1 MQVIQIKDVCKA
13 FDQRQVLNNISLSV
27 EEGEIFG
34 LLGPSGAGKTTL
46 IKMLIGLLSATS
58 GNIAI
63 LGKELDKKIDESFP
77 SFGMVLDNDGLYDR
91 LNCYDNL
98 ELYARIYSIS
108 NRKKVIN
115 DLLEKVGLIE
125 SSKKSVSNLSKGM
138 RQRLSFARA
147 ILHSPKIVFLDEPTS
162 GLDPAT
168 TLQIHSMMKMLKES
182 GTTIFLTTHN
192 MNEAQKMCDH
202 LALLNE
208 GNIVEEG
215 TPEDIC
221 LHHRKKCE
229 VNIEMTNGEKYMVDS
244 HDLLTVLQTVLDT
257 NNKIRSIHSNE
268 PNLEEVFI
276 ELTGRDLRLKQL
288 TTFVL
293 SSLNK
298 LRIH

>member
-268 PNLEEVFI
+268 PNFEEVFI
-276 ELTGRDLRLKQL
+276 ELTGRDLR
-288 TTFVL
+288 
-293 SSLNK
+293 
-298 LRIH
+298 

>member
-13 FDQRQVLNNISLSV
+13 FDQLQVLNNISLSV

-46 IKMLIGLLSATS
+46 IKMLICLLSATS

-276 ELTGRDLRLKQL
+276 ELTGRDLR
-288 TTFVL
+288 
-293 SSLNK
+293 
-298 LRIH
+298 

>member
-115 DLLEKVGLIE
+115 DLLEKVGMIE

-276 ELTGRDLRLKQL
+276 ELTGRDLR
-288 TTFVL
+288 
-293 SSLNK
+293 
-298 LRIH
+298 

>member
-115 DLLEKVGLIE
+115 DLLEKVCLIE

-276 ELTGRDLRLKQL
+276 ELTGRDLR
-288 TTFVL
+288 
-293 SSLNK
+293 
-298 LRIH
+298 

>member
-168 TLQIHSMMKMLKES
+168 TLQIHSMMKTLKES

-221 LHHRKKCE
+221 LLHRKKCE

-276 ELTGRDLRLKQL
+276 ELTGRDLR
-288 TTFVL
+288 
-293 SSLNK
+293 
-298 LRIH
+298 

>member
-13 FDQRQVLNNISLSV
+13 FDQRQVLNNISLTV

-168 TLQIHSMMKMLKES
+168 TLQIHSMMKTLKES

-229 VNIEMTNGEKYMVDS
+229 VNIEMTKGEKYMVDS

-276 ELTGRDLRLKQL
+276 ELTGRDLR
-288 TTFVL
+288 
-293 SSLNK
+293 
-298 LRIH
+298 

>member
-13 FDQRQVLNNISLSV
+13 FDQRQVLNNISLGV

-276 ELTGRDLRLKQL
+276 ELTGRDLR
-288 TTFVL
+288 
-293 SSLNK
+293 
-298 LRIH
+298 

>member
-98 ELYARIYSIS
+98 ELYAKIYSIS

-276 ELTGRDLRLKQL
+276 ELTGRDLR
-288 TTFVL
+288 
-293 SSLNK
+293 
-298 LRIH
+298 

>member
-1 MQVIQIKDVCKA
+1 MQVIQIKDVCKS
-13 FDQRQVLNNISLSV
+13 FDQRQVLNNISFSV

-46 IKMLIGLLSATS
+46 IKMLIGLLPATS

-168 TLQIHSMMKMLKES
+168 TLQIHSMMKTLKES

-276 ELTGRDLRLKQL
+276 ELTGRDLR
-288 TTFVL
+288 
-293 SSLNK
+293 
-298 LRIH
+298 

>member
-1 MQVIQIKDVCKA
+1 MQVIQIKDVCKE

-168 TLQIHSMMKMLKES
+168 TLQIHSMMKTLKES

-276 ELTGRDLRLKQL
+276 ELTGRDLR
-288 TTFVL
+288 
-293 SSLNK
+293 
-298 LRIH
+298 

>member
-13 FDQRQVLNNISLSV
+13 FDQLQVLNNISLSV

-182 GTTIFLTTHN
+182 GTTFFLTTHN

-276 ELTGRDLRLKQL
+276 ELTGRDLR
-288 TTFVL
+288 
-293 SSLNK
+293 
-298 LRIH
+298 

>member
-77 SFGMVLDNDGLYDR
+77 SFGMVLDNDGLYVR

-168 TLQIHSMMKMLKES
+168 TLQIHSMMKTLKES

-276 ELTGRDLRLKQL
+276 ELTGRDLR
-288 TTFVL
+288 
-293 SSLNK
+293 
-298 LRIH
+298 

>member
-13 FDQRQVLNNISLSV
+13 FDHRQVLNNISLSV

-276 ELTGRDLRLKQL
+276 ELTGRDLR
-288 TTFVL
+288 
-293 SSLNK
+293 
-298 LRIH
+298 

>member
-125 SSKKSVSNLSKGM
+125 SSKKSVSNLSEGM

-168 TLQIHSMMKMLKES
+168 TLQIHSMMKTLKES

-276 ELTGRDLRLKQL
+276 ELTGRDLR
-288 TTFVL
+288 
-293 SSLNK
+293 
-298 LRIH
+298 

>member
-244 HDLLTVLQTVLDT
+244 HELLTVLQTVLDT

-276 ELTGRDLRLKQL
+276 ELTGRDLR
-288 TTFVL
+288 
-293 SSLNK
+293 
-298 LRIH
+298 

>member
-229 VNIEMTNGEKYMVDS
+229 VNIEITNGEKYMVDS

-276 ELTGRDLRLKQL
+276 ELTGRDLR
-288 TTFVL
+288 
-293 SSLNK
+293 
-298 LRIH
+298 

>member
-125 SSKKSVSNLSKGM
+125 SSKKSVSIFL
-138 RQRLSFARA
+138 RECVRLSFARA

-168 TLQIHSMMKMLKES
+168 TLQIHSMMKTLKES

-276 ELTGRDLRLKQL
+276 ELTGRDLR
-288 TTFVL
+288 
-293 SSLNK
+293 
-298 LRIH
+298 

>member
-46 IKMLIGLLSATS
+46 IKMLIGLLSSTS

-276 ELTGRDLRLKQL
+276 ELTGRDLR
-288 TTFVL
+288 
-293 SSLNK
+293 
-298 LRIH
+298 

>member
-168 TLQIHSMMKMLKES
+168 TLQIHSMMKKLKES

-276 ELTGRDLRLKQL
+276 ELTGRDLR
-288 TTFVL
+288 
-293 SSLNK
+293 
-298 LRIH
+298 

>member
-147 ILHSPKIVFLDEPTS
+147 ILHSPKKVFLDEPTS

-276 ELTGRDLRLKQL
+276 ELTGRDLR
-288 TTFVL
+288 
-293 SSLNK
+293 
-298 LRIH
+298 

>member
-13 FDQRQVLNNISLSV
+13 FDQLQVLNNISLSV

-168 TLQIHSMMKMLKES
+168 TLQIHSMMKTLKES
-182 GTTIFLTTHN
+182 ETTIFLTTHN

-221 LHHRKKCE
+221 LLHRKKCE

-276 ELTGRDLRLKQL
+276 ELTGRDLR
-288 TTFVL
+288 
-293 SSLNK
+293 
-298 LRIH
+298 

>member
-77 SFGMVLDNDGLYDR
+77 SFGMVLDNDGIYDR

-168 TLQIHSMMKMLKES
+168 TLQIHSMMKTLKES

-276 ELTGRDLRLKQL
+276 ELTGRDLR
-288 TTFVL
+288 
-293 SSLNK
+293 
-298 LRIH
+298 

>member
-168 TLQIHSMMKMLKES
+168 TLQIHSMMKTLKEN

-276 ELTGRDLRLKQL
+276 ELTGRDLR
-288 TTFVL
+288 
-293 SSLNK
+293 
-298 LRIH
+298 

>member
-229 VNIEMTNGEKYMVDS
+229 VNVEMTNGEKYMVDS

-276 ELTGRDLRLKQL
+276 ELTIVSNDL
-288 TTFVL
+288 
-293 SSLNK
+293 
-298 LRIH
+298 

>member
-27 EEGEIFG
+27 EEVEIFG

-168 TLQIHSMMKMLKES
+168 TLQIHSMMKTLKES

-221 LHHRKKCE
+221 LLHRKKCE

-276 ELTGRDLRLKQL
+276 ELTGRDLR
-288 TTFVL
+288 
-293 SSLNK
+293 
-298 LRIH
+298 

>member
-63 LGKELDKKIDESFP
+63 LGKKLDKKIDESFS

-276 ELTGRDLRLKQL
+276 ELTGRDLR
-288 TTFVL
+288 
-293 SSLNK
+293 
-298 LRIH
+298 

>member
-125 SSKKSVSNLSKGM
+125 SSKKSVSNLSNGM

-168 TLQIHSMMKMLKES
+168 TLQIHSMMKTLKES

-276 ELTGRDLRLKQL
+276 ELTGRDLR
-288 TTFVL
+288 
-293 SSLNK
+293 
-298 LRIH
+298 

>member
-13 FDQRQVLNNISLSV
+13 FDQLQVLNNISLSV

-168 TLQIHSMMKMLKES
+168 TLQIHSMMKTLKES

-221 LHHRKKCE
+221 LLHRKKCE

-257 NNKIRSIHSNE
+257 NNQIRSMHSNE

-276 ELTGRDLRLKQL
+276 ELTGRDLR
-288 TTFVL
+288 
-293 SSLNK
+293 
-298 LRIH
+298 

>member
-1 MQVIQIKDVCKA
+1 MVRLQIKDVCKA
-13 FDQRQVLNNISLSV
+13 FDQLQVLNNISLSV

-168 TLQIHSMMKMLKES
+168 TLQIHSMMKTLKES

-221 LHHRKKCE
+221 LLHRKKCE

-276 ELTGRDLRLKQL
+276 ELTGRDLR
-288 TTFVL
+288 
-293 SSLNK
+293 
-298 LRIH
+298 

>member
-77 SFGMVLDNDGLYDR
+77 SFGKVLDNDGLYDR

-276 ELTGRDLRLKQL
+276 ELTGRDLR
-288 TTFVL
+288 
-293 SSLNK
+293 
-298 LRIH
+298 

>member
-13 FDQRQVLNNISLSV
+13 FDQLQVLNNISLSV

-168 TLQIHSMMKMLKES
+168 TLQIHSMMKTLKES

-192 MNEAQKMCDH
+192 MNEARKMCDH

-221 LHHRKKCE
+221 LLHRKKCE

-276 ELTGRDLRLKQL
+276 ELTGRDLR
-288 TTFVL
+288 
-293 SSLNK
+293 
-298 LRIH
+298 

>member
-13 FDQRQVLNNISLSV
+13 FDQLQVLNNISLSV

-208 GNIVEEG
+208 ENIVEEG

-276 ELTGRDLRLKQL
+276 ELTGRDLR
-288 TTFVL
+288 
-293 SSLNK
+293 
-298 LRIH
+298 

>member
-108 NRKKVIN
+108 NLKKVIN
-115 DLLEKVGLIE
+115 YLLEKVGLIE

-276 ELTGRDLRLKQL
+276 ELTGRDLR
-288 TTFVL
+288 
-293 SSLNK
+293 
-298 LRIH
+298 

>member
-63 LGKELDKKIDESFP
+63 LGKELDKKIDERFP

-276 ELTGRDLRLKQL
+276 ELTGRDLR
-288 TTFVL
+288 
-293 SSLNK
+293 
-298 LRIH
+298 

>member
-1 MQVIQIKDVCKA
+1 MKLKNKKWQLLLAIP
-13 FDQRQVLNNISLSV
+13 LLL
-27 EEGEIFG
+27 IF
-34 LLGPSGAGKTTL
+34 LVACNDKESKKTT
-46 IKMLIGLLSATS
+46 STS
-58 GNIAI
+58 GDVKLLKEPYKKEEFLMGTYVRVQIFDEGKEDVLDKTFDRI
-63 LGKELDKKIDESFP
+63 KELDKKIDESFP

-276 ELTGRDLRLKQL
+276 ELTGRDLR
-288 TTFVL
+288 
-293 SSLNK
+293 
-298 LRIH
+298 

>member
-27 EEGEIFG
+27 EEGKIFG

-276 ELTGRDLRLKQL
+276 ELTGRDLR
-288 TTFVL
+288 
-293 SSLNK
+293 
-298 LRIH
+298 

>member
-34 LLGPSGAGKTTL
+34 WLGPSGAGKTTL

-276 ELTGRDLRLKQL
+276 ELTGRDLR
-288 TTFVL
+288 
-293 SSLNK
+293 
-298 LRIH
+298 

>member
-257 NNKIRSIHSNE
+257 NNKIRSIHSNK

-276 ELTGRDLRLKQL
+276 ELTGRDLR
-288 TTFVL
+288 
-293 SSLNK
+293 
-298 LRIH
+298 